1 MANPLLSL
9 ASVAA
14 RWLPDRL
21 KRSLYRLGPVSRG
34 LRAALNRSA
43 PTGLTETK
51 VAGGMLAGTHL
62 LLYLQSEKD
71 YWLGTY
77 EMELQK
83 ASQDWVKPGM
93 VAYDLG
99 ANVGYV
105 SLMLAKQVGAGGKVF
120 AFEPLPA
127 NQERLRANLG
137 LNPQVQVRLVPMA
150 VSDKSGSQTFQLHA
164 SDDMGKLRGSAGRP
178 ADYLGKILVEAIS
191 LDDFV
196 FGHQNPVPDVVKMD
210 IEGGEV
216 LAFGGM
222 RRLLAEVRPLLLIET
237 HGGEAASVVW
247 TELKKA
253 KYGVHRIDKG
263 YPEIKEVQ
271 DFEWKSYVLGRA
283 AA

>member
-1 MANPLLSL
+1 
-9 ASVAA
+9 
-14 RWLPDRL
+14 
-21 KRSLYRLGPVSRG
+21 
-34 LRAALNRSA
+34 
-43 PTGLTETK
+43 
-51 VAGGMLAGTHL
+51 MLAGMRL
-62 LLYLQSEKD
+62 LLDLQSEKD
-71 YWLGTY
+71 YWLGSY
-77 EMELQK
+77 EMELQQ
-83 ASQDWVKPGM
+83 AIQDWVKPGM

-137 LNPQVQVRLVPMA
+137 LNPQVQVMPVPMA

-178 ADYLGKILVEAIS
+178 AKYMSNIPVETIS

-196 FGHQNPVPDVVKMD
+196 FGRHNPVPDVVKMD

-222 RRLLAEVRPLLLIET
+222 KLLLAEVCPLLLVET
-237 HGGEAASVVW
+237 HGDEAASVVW
-247 TELKKA
+247 ADLKKA
-253 KYGVHRIDKG
+253 RYDVHLIGKG
-263 YPEIKEVQ
+263 YPEIKDEQ
-271 DFEWKSYVLGRA
+271 LFKWKSYILGKPA
-283 AA
+283 A